1 MKVNKKKIIVLV
13 SLVVLLAGVACL
25 NYFLTVKGIG
35 NKSTT
40 TNASTTASDADAT
53 FFATYRTDRES
64 TRTQEKL
71 YLESIMTSATAD
83 EATIADANKSYLT
96 LASAMETETT
106 LEGLIKAYGFED
118 CIVTISSGNVNVVVK
133 DTELTVE
140 EAAQILSII
149 VSETEYA
156 AADVVII
163 PYV

>member
-1 MKVNKKKIIVLV
+1 MKLNKKKIIVLV

-25 NYFLTVKGIG
+25 NYFLTVKGVG
-35 NKSTT
+35 TKNT
-40 TNASTTASDADAT
+40 TNASGTVSESDAT
-53 FFATYRTDRES
+53 FFSTYRSDRDS

-83 EATIADANKSYLT
+83 ETTIADANKSYLT
-96 LASAMETETT
+96 LAAAMETETT
-106 LEGLIKAYGFED
+106 LEGLIKAYGFDD

-133 DTELTVE
+133 DAELTVE
-140 EAAQILSII
+140 EAAQILSVI
-149 VSETEYA
+149 VSETDYT

>member
-35 NKSTT
+35 SNNTTNTSTT
-40 TNASTTASDADAT
+40 VSNTDAT
-53 FFATYRTDRES
+53 FFSTYRTDRDS

-83 EATIADANKSYLT
+83 EETIADANKSYIT
-96 LASAMETETT
+96 LATAMETEAT

-140 EAAQILSII
+140 EAAQILSVI
-149 VSETEYA
+149 VSETEYTA
-156 AADVVII
+156 SDVVII